1 MCWLTTNILFW
12 QTIEFSISQIGVW
25 YVFEYSSIKEAV
37 GTIMT
42 IMWLQNMDKIL
53 FLQMWLDDLQLTAVV
68 HGHIWSR
75 KSAVG
80 LCKLCLEES
89 E

>member
-1 MCWLTTNILFW
+1 MWWLTTNMLFW
-12 QTIEFSISQIGVW
+12 QTIEFSVSQIGVW
-25 YVFEYSSIKEAV
+25 YMFECSSIKEAV

-42 IMWLQNMDKIL
+42 IMWLQNMDLIL
-53 FLQMWLDDLQLTAVV
+53 FSQMWLNDLQLTAAV

-80 LCKLCLEES
+80 LCKLGLDES